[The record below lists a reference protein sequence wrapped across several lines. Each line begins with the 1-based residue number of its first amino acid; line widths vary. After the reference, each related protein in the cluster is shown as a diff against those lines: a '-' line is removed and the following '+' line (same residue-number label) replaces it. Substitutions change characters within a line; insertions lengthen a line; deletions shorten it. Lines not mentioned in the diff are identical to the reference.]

1 MLLLGLLTVLFQVK
15 VKTVGHLDQPGDL
28 GMKRLRALLY
38 FRLQLRAFLAEL
50 LFLSEKL
57 GCESLLCSL
66 AHLFVM
72 VSFFSQLVNK
82 LLICLLTLCMAT
94 VFELRFQGLD
104 ALISELNNHLVP
116 LTGLFHL
123 VQSLLL
129 VLQQTGLAS
138 IFEVSLFLS

>member
-1 MLLLGLLTVLFQVK
+1 
-15 VKTVGHLDQPGDL
+15 
-28 GMKRLRALLY
+28 
-38 FRLQLRAFLAEL
+38 
-50 LFLSEKL
+50 
-57 GCESLLCSL
+57 
-66 AHLFVM
+66 M

-123 VQSLLL
+123 VQSLLF